1 MVYSVCSLHSQVLYI
16 SYYVM
21 LWHCAPFCIVFV
33 YRVYIMD
40 SIIFGVVEHW
50 TAIAGIAVY
59 GSLYN
64 AHVVHDNDYHV

>member
-1 MVYSVCSLHSQVLYI
+1 MVPP
-16 SYYVM
+16 
-21 LWHCAPFCIVFV
+21 APPVCIVFV

-59 GSLYN
+59 GSLYV
-64 AHVVHDNDYHV
+64 AHVIHDNDYHV